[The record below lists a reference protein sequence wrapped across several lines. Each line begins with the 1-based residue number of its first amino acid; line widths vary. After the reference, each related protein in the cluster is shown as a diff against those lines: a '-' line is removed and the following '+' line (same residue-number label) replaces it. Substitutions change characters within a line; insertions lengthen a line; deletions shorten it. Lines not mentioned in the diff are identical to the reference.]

1 MSNDTQSWSFA
12 FMRTHSHMHLHL
24 NVYENSD
31 EHTQTYTYRE
41 IKNKLSQLGRL
52 YLSDTYCLL
61 FFHNLISGSTCSMKN
76 FLSFGLLI
84 C

>member
-31 EHTQTYTYRE
+31 EHIQTYTYRE
-41 IKNKLSQLGRL
+41 IKIN
-52 YLSDTYCLL
+52 
-61 FFHNLISGSTCSMKN
+61 FHSWADYIYQTLIACCS
-76 FLSFGLLI
+76 FI
-84 C
+84 T